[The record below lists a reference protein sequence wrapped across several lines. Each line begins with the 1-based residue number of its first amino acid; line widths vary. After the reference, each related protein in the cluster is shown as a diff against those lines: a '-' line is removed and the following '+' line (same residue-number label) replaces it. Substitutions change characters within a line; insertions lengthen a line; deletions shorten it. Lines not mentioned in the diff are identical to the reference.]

1 MQRPRV
7 RRVVGL
13 FLRNATGV
21 SAVEFALVL
30 PVMLVILVGMAEL
43 SHAIDNYRKVTLL
56 ARTISDLT
64 SQGDTTNPIANAT
77 MTDILASS
85 KVVLAPFGTS
95 DLTVVVSTLGVYLS
109 TLNLKPYV
117 CSSIASNA
125 TARSTG
131 AAANLTVPAPFQ
143 TTGMRYILTEVTMP
157 YKPMLGSALLKF
169 LGGSASY
176 AFSVSMPWPTRGGAA
191 YKSTRTEVILPNG
204 TYCP

>member
-1 MQRPRV
+1 MLRHVMQRPRV

-85 KVVLAPFGTS
+85 KVVLAPLQHVGP
-95 DLTVVVSTLGVYLS
+95 DGRRERAGCLPEHLE
-109 TLNLKPYV
+109 PQAV
-117 CSSIASNA
+117 CLFQHRQQRNGPQHRGCCEPDRSGSLPDHRNA
-125 TARSTG
+125 
-131 AAANLTVPAPFQ
+131 LHPD
-143 TTGMRYILTEVTMP
+143 
-157 YKPMLGSALLKF
+157 
-169 LGGSASY
+169 
-176 AFSVSMPWPTRGGAA
+176 
-191 YKSTRTEVILPNG
+191 
-204 TYCP
+204 